1 MADELTVGAVIA
13 GRYRLER
20 LLAEG
25 GMGVVWAAKHLVTRK
40 PVALKFVK
48 GEAADD
54 ERTRQRLLREARAAC
69 AVQHPNVVAVHDV
82 MELESGSPVLVMDLL
97 KGESLRAKLDRE
109 GKIPLHDLANIMIPV
124 VSAVGT
130 AHSSG
135 VVHRDLKPEN
145 IFLAQM
151 PGGVVQVKVLDFG
164 IAKLTS
170 AEGLMAHS
178 GALTGTGLLLGT
190 PDYMSVEQI
199 LGEEDVDHR
208 ADIWA
213 LGIVLYECLRGHRPT
228 AAENVGKVLKIIL
241 TNAIPPIQ
249 VMMPGLPDDIKG

>member
-1 MADELTVGAVIA
+1 
-13 GRYRLER
+13 
-20 LLAEG
+20 
-25 GMGVVWAAKHLVTRK
+25 
-40 PVALKFVK
+40 
-48 GEAADD
+48 
-54 ERTRQRLLREARAAC
+54 
-69 AVQHPNVVAVHDV
+69 

-109 GKIPLHDLANIMIPV
+109 GKIPLHDLANMLIPV
-124 VSAVGT
+124 ISAVGT
-130 AHSSG
+130 AHASG

-228 AAENVGKVLKIIL
+228 AAENVGRSSRSSSR
-241 TNAIPPIQ
+241 TRSRRSTS
-249 VMMPGLPDDIKG
+249 